1 MSINGQEKNNI
12 TVLKRVDKLQA
23 WIKTATPGERVIYY
37 EGYLAKDLRSNN
49 NNIKQRARAIQ
60 ELTYHNNKKRNIT
73 LVQKKHYDF
82 NYNYIAIRI

>member
-1 MSINGQEKNNI
+1 MEVIN
-12 TVLKRVDKLQA
+12 TYDSLQS
-23 WIKTATPGERVIYY
+23 WIKTSTPGERVIYY
-37 EGYLAKDLRSNN
+37 EGYLAKDLQSNN

-73 LVQKKHYDF
+73 LVQKKHDDF

>member
-1 MSINGQEKNNI
+1 MEVIN
-12 TVLKRVDKLQA
+12 TYDSLQS

-37 EGYLAKDLRSNN
+37 KGYLARDLQSNN

-73 LVQKKHYDF
+73 LVQKKHDDF
-82 NYNYIAIRI
+82 NYQYIAVKT

>member
-1 MSINGQEKNNI
+1 MEVIN
-12 TVLKRVDKLQA
+12 TYDSLQS

-73 LVQKKHYDF
+73 LVQKKHDDF